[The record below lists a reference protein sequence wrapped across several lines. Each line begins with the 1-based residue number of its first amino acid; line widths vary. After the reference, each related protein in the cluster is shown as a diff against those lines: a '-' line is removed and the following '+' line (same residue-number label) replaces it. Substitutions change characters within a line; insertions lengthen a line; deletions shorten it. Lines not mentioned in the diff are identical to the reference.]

1 MKTSTRQNEELQLPS
16 TTPKRTRILRC
27 FHVCGSELP
36 VGLAS
41 HSHILNVLSSKRSV
55 TRFIWIGYF
64 DKNMINI
71 GDPPVSTAGFHK
83 RSKPQQRQCI
93 NGRQHARRSARL
105 STSTPAYT
113 SMELT
118 VIGYPILL
126 SHKREV
132 ANLPGSHIR
141 LRYYVGPH
149 SNFNDVLSVDNV
161 ADCWIVW
168 PRRRASQDGWWS
180 ASSQHDHITC
190 IHTTILCL
198 SSTPSDC
205 VIRAALIQHKWNRR
219 GRMTICWHVSIT

>member
-36 VGLAS
+36 VGRRAS
-41 HSHILNVLSSKRSV
+41 ARITQPHSQRTEFQTLSDTFYLDWSK
-55 TRFIWIGYF
+55 I
-64 DKNMINI
+64 KL
-71 GDPPVSTAGFHK
+71 GDPPASTAYDKGV
-83 RSKPQQRQCI
+83 

-161 ADCWIVW
+161 ADCWIV
-168 PRRRASQDGWWS
+168 
-180 ASSQHDHITC
+180 
-190 IHTTILCL
+190 
-198 SSTPSDC
+198 
-205 VIRAALIQHKWNRR
+205 
-219 GRMTICWHVSIT
+219 